1 MLSHSPSSLLLLYVP
16 LSSQHLRSFSLSPAL
31 GSALSPLGGLLELQD
46 TVLITELVFVWNA
59 LIISHRYFFVVF
71 CTTATI
77 IVIMITTT
85 NTTTTTTT
93 TAILIIL
100 IISTLTTCLI
110 TSSMSHINKP
120 INTRAPFLHKTLI
133 QGDCRHR
140 RSRQ

>member
-85 NTTTTTTT
+85 TTTTTT

-100 IISTLTTCLI
+100 IISTLTTSLI
-110 TSSMSHINKP
+110 TSSMSHIHKP